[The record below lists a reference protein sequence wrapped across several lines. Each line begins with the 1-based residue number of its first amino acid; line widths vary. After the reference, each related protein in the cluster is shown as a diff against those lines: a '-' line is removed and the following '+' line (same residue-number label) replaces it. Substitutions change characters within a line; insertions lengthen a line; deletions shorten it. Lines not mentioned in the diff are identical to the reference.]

1 MGNKQQRILF
11 LFVFFMKNQ
20 ILIWL
25 SGFGTCYFYFYTDIY
40 ECHENKELLKAEY
53 ENIYNEIYSGCHRE
67 IQRRDQRLR
76 SIQKTIFGV
85 LCLLI
90 GIAAYYFTFY
100 HTETGP
106 LIKNHQPGQDS
117 EAEVSTELCPSSS
130 D

>member
-1 MGNKQQRILF
+1 MPPYPYI
-11 LFVFFMKNQ
+11 
-20 ILIWL
+20 IWYFE
-25 SGFGTCYFYFYTDIY
+25 GFQSD
-40 ECHENKELLKAEY
+40 
-53 ENIYNEIYSGCHRE
+53 CHRE

-117 EAEVSTELCPSSS
+117 EAKVSTELCPSSS
-130 D
+130 DLNAEVNRQNIENYQNDNNMKIIKFDKS